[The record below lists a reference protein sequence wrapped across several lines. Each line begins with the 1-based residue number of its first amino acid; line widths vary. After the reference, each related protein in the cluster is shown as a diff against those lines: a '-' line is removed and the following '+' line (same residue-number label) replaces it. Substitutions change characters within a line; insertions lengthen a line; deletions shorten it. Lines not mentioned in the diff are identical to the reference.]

1 MPGCEV
7 VILAGGFGSR
17 LKSVLGES
25 IPKPLALI
33 NDVPL
38 IEHQVLQCKKY
49 GFKRILILL
58 HHLPSVIIDHLGDGS
73 NLDLEIEYAIE
84 ERPRG
89 TAGAIFDSLGLLAN
103 SFLVI
108 YGDTFFDINLRK
120 FFNAKNSGDI
130 ALTFCHPN
138 SHPFD
143 SDLLALDVKG
153 KVERVF
159 RPSLS
164 GEQRYR
170 NLVNAALYVMDRKA
184 FTVCVP
190 AVGQMDLSSE
200 LFPAL
205 IAEREFI
212 QAYISSEYIKD
223 MGTPQRYH
231 DVNRQVKKG
240 IPFLLSDNAKRRC
253 VFLDR
258 DGVIN
263 REVGHLTNV
272 DDFELLENVSIAIG
286 LLNAAGYL
294 VICVTNQPVLA
305 RGEITED
312 DLSIIHMKMETE
324 LGKEGAYLDKIYYCP
339 HHPDSGFPGEVSK
352 LKIKCECRKPEP
364 GMLLQAI
371 DEFGID
377 PSVSWMIGDHMRD
390 IDAGKSAGVK
400 TVLVGSTS
408 VKENESQLSADY
420 QFDSLLSS
428 CEWILKS

>member
-1 MPGCEV
+1 MPSCEV

-73 NLDLEIEYAIE
+73 NFDLEIEYAIE

-159 RPSLS
+159 RPSIS

-170 NLVNAALYVMDRKA
+170 NLVNAALYVMDKKA

-205 IAEREFI
+205 IADGEFI

-231 DVNRQVKKG
+231 DVNRQVKEG

-263 REVGHLTNV
+263 REVGHLNNV
-272 DDFELLENVSIAIG
+272 DDFELLENVSTAIG

-294 VICVTNQPVLA
+294 VI
-305 RGEITED
+305 
-312 DLSIIHMKMETE
+312 
-324 LGKEGAYLDKIYYCP
+324 
-339 HHPDSGFPGEVSK
+339 K
-352 LKIKCECRKPEP
+352 LP
-364 GMLLQAI
+364 
-371 DEFGID
+371 
-377 PSVSWMIGDHMRD
+377 
-390 IDAGKSAGVK
+390 
-400 TVLVGSTS
+400 
-408 VKENESQLSADY
+408 
-420 QFDSLLSS
+420 
-428 CEWILKS
+428 